1 MASNPL
7 PEPRE
12 EGADPSER
20 LIIGRRLLEQARSE
34 LELGDRIQASEKVW
48 GAAAQGVKAIAYERG
63 WNHGGHR
70 VLFAVVSQLAKETG
84 DLNLLDEFN
93 IAGAMHTNF
102 YDNFHES
109 YAIERAIDNIS
120 GFLGRLDRMRQQQPR
135 PFEIRTERDQLL
147 IQRLT
152 DRRYNIGER
161 SGIGFTRP
169 GRWAAG
175 DAVPAP

>member
-1 MASNPL
+1 MASNLL

-34 LELGDRIQASEKVW
+34 LEFGDRVQASEKVW
-48 GAAAQGVKAIAYERG
+48 GAAAQGVKAIAHERG

-70 VLFAVVSQLAKETG
+70 LLFAVVSQLANETG
-84 DLNLLDEFN
+84 DFDLLDEFN
-93 IAGAMHTNF
+93 IADSMHNNF
-102 YDNFHES
+102 YDNNQQS
-109 YAIERAIDNIS
+109 NSIARAADRIEA
-120 GFLGRLDRMRQQQPR
+120 FLGRLSEVRQQPPR
-135 PFEIRTERDQLL
+135 PFEIRTEQDQLL

-152 DRRYNIGER
+152 DKRYNIGER

-169 GRWAAG
+169 GHWAAG
-175 DAVPAP
+175 DAGPAP